1 MLTAAIGMGSVEV
14 EFKSVFDKIHLK
26 ETLNHTRKDR
36 KQRYILGTVIF

>member
-26 ETLNHTRKDR
+26 SDCTYE
-36 KQRYILGTVIF
+36 I